1 MLRKLEQRRA
11 QKAIKQM
18 QLQAQQP
25 QNFKQM
31 KFKAEGGEVEKS
43 LRTNP
48 KKKKNKKKK
57 KKKNKKIN

>member
-11 QKAIKQM
+11 QKAM
-18 QLQAQQP
+18 MQAQVEAQAP

-31 KFKAEGGEVEKS
+31 KFKADGGEVEKS

-48 KKKKNKKKK
+48 KKKKKKK
-57 KKKNKKIN
+57 KKKNKK